1 MFSTDSAEA
10 YAQQAAKAANND
22 SGKADLTSARRLLRD
37 VFGYD
42 KFRFGQEEIISN
54 VLQGRDT
61 LALLPT
67 GAGKSMCYQLPAML
81 LPGVTI
87 VVSPLVS
94 LMDDQV
100 AAMRELG
107 IAAGAIHSGLN
118 APEVM
123 DTFRKLHN
131 GELKVLYLAPERLLQ
146 RSFQE
151 RLQEV
156 RVSLIAVDEAHCISQ
171 WGHDFR
177 PEYGQLGEIREQ
189 LPGAPV
195 LALTATADAVTRQ
208 DIIERLH
215 LDDSALVQG
224 SFDRP
229 NIRYLVQEKY
239 KPRTQVLKYVK
250 RQRGASGII
259 YCGSR
264 KRTEELAEM
273 LMREGIRAAAYNAG
287 LPHDQ
292 RAAALQGFIRDD
304 IDVVVATVAFGMGIN
319 KPNVRFVMHYDL
331 PRSVEAYYQETG
343 RAGRDGA
350 AAEAVML
357 YEPSDAAWVWK
368 ILEEHDETP
377 QLRVEKQKFSAMTS
391 FAEAQTCRRVV
402 LLNYFNEYRE
412 KSCGNCDL
420 CIQPP
425 RQYDGTVDAQK
436 ALSCVYRTGQQFGVH
451 HVVDVLRGSQNQKI
465 KQFNHEKLSTY
476 GIGSDHSAEYWV
488 SVLRQLIHRGLLIQD
503 IRRHSALVLT
513 EEARPLL
520 RGEVALTLAEPRL
533 ATTAQLNSVV
543 EQGQHDKAL
552 FRRLKK
558 LRKEIAEKEGKP
570 PFVVFSDVS
579 LQEMALL
586 LPSSESEFLRV
597 SGVGQIKLERYG
609 AAFITE
615 INDYLAAEN

>member
-1 MFSTDSAEA
+1 MANHHATEHQGATLT
-10 YAQQAAKAANND
+10 QAAE
-22 SGKADLTSARRLLRD
+22 LLKK

-42 KFRFGQEEIISN
+42 AFRFGQEEIISN
-54 VLQGRDT
+54 VFAGGDT

-67 GAGKSMCYQLPAML
+67 GAGKSLCYQLPAML
-81 LPGVTI
+81 LDGVTI

-100 AAMRELG
+100 AAMREVGLP
-107 IAAGAIHSGLN
+107 AAAIHSGLN
-118 APEVM
+118 APEIM
-123 DTFRKLHN
+123 ETFRLLHR

-146 RSFQE
+146 AHFRE
-151 RLQEV
+151 RLQELKV
-156 RVSLIAVDEAHCISQ
+156 ALIAVDEAHCISQ

-177 PEYGQLGEIREQ
+177 PEYGQLGMVREW
-189 LPGAPV
+189 LPSVPV

-208 DIIERLH
+208 DIIDRLQ
-215 LDDSALVQG
+215 LREPRLVQG

-229 NIRYLVQEKY
+229 NIRYIVQEKY
-239 KPRTQVLKYVK
+239 KARTQVLKYVK

-273 LMREGIRAAAYNAG
+273 LMREGVRAAAYHAG
-287 LPHDQ
+287 LNHDV
-292 RAAALQGFIRDD
+292 RNAALKGFIRDD

-319 KPNVRFVMHYDL
+319 KPNVRFVMHFDL
-331 PRSVEAYYQETG
+331 PRSIEAYYQETG

-350 AAEAVML
+350 AAEAIML
-357 YEPSDAAWVWK
+357 YEPGDAAWVWRM
-368 ILEEHDETP
+368 LEEHDETP
-377 QLRVEKQKFSAMTS
+377 QLRVEKQKFSAMNS
-391 FAEAQTCRRVV
+391 FAEAQTCRRLV
-402 LLNYFNEYRE
+402 LLNYFNEYRD
-412 KSCGNCDL
+412 KACGNCDL
-420 CIQPP
+420 CLQPP

-436 ALSCVYRTGQQFGVH
+436 ALSCVYRTGQQFGVN

-465 KQFNHEKLSTY
+465 KQFNHEQLSTY

-488 SVLRQLIHRGLLIQD
+488 SVIRQLIHRGLLIQD

-520 RGEVALTLAEPRL
+520 RGEIALTLAEPRL
-533 ATTAQLNSVV
+533 AATSGLNSVV

-558 LRKEIAEKEGKP
+558 LRKEIAETEGKP

-586 LPSSESEFLRV
+586 LPTSEQEFLRI
-597 SGVGQIKLERYG
+597 SGVGLIKLERYG
-609 AAFITE
+609 HAFITE
-615 INDYLAAEN
+615 ISEYLAADQ